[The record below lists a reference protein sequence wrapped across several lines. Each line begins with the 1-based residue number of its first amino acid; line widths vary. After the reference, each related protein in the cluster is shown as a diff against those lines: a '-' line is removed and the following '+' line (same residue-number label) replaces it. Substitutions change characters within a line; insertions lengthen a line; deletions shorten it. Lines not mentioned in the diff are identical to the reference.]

1 MTGADPAAFAEIET
15 RADIFDVSPG
25 LVMRRRA

>member
-1 MTGADPAAFAEIET
+1 MTGADPATFAEIGT

-25 LVMRRRA
+25 LVVRQRA